1 MDRATC
7 RGRVGV
13 RISKCNLEFLCL
25 YASFSPTLA
34 GLLLQGLSSQISYKT
49 APHKFGIP
57 MEPVTAWSL
66 LIGAVMLVAA
76 LGEGPL
82 KRIPVSL
89 PFLYLLTGVAIGP
102 WGLKLLDV
110 DVFDD
115 TKLVETITE
124 IAVVISLLS
133 AGLKLDPSWRHLLQT
148 PIPLATGTMLLTIA
162 AVTAIG
168 VFFLGLPLGAAIL
181 LGAIIAPTDPVL
193 AGAVQVKHHNDTDK
207 LRYALTGE
215 AGFNDGAAFPFIMLG
230 LGLLGLHEIG
240 DFGWI
245 WFAKDLLWATF
256 AGLGFGWLVGWGISR
271 VASWL
276 KESSDQPAFSEEL
289 LTLGMIGLSYGGGL
303 LIHSY
308 GFLAV
313 FASGVAM
320 RFYADSEQ
328 DESKHSDDL
337 MKTVTSINEQ
347 IGQLLEV
354 ACVVLIGAMLA
365 NHWSIGTHWWLALV
379 LFFVLR
385 PVAVAIGLAFN
396 TLDLPKKGL
405 IGFFG
410 IRGIG
415 SVYYLSYA
423 IDHDFVSQDAALVAD
438 VTFTII
444 ACSLLIHTNVSSVV
458 MALYRRQES

>member
-1 MDRATC
+1 
-7 RGRVGV
+7 
-13 RISKCNLEFLCL
+13 
-25 YASFSPTLA
+25 
-34 GLLLQGLSSQISYKT
+34 
-49 APHKFGIP
+49 
-57 MEPVTAWSL
+57 MEPITTWSL
-66 LIGAVMLVAA
+66 LAGAVMLVAA
-76 LGEGPL
+76 LGKGPL
-82 KRIPVSL
+82 RKIPVSL

-110 DVFDD
+110 DVFDN
-115 TKLVETITE
+115 TKLVETLTE

-133 AGLKLDPSWRHLLQT
+133 AGLKLDPSWRHLLRT
-148 PIPLATGTMLLTIA
+148 PVPLATITMVITIA

-168 VFFLGLPLGAAIL
+168 VFALGLPLGAAIL

-193 AGAVQVKHHNDTDK
+193 AGEVSVKHHNDTDQ

-240 DFGWI
+240 EFGWI

-256 AGLGFGWLVGWGISR
+256 AGLGFGWLCGWGISR

-276 KESSDQPAFSEEL
+276 KDSSDQPVVTEEL
-289 LTLGMIGLSYGGGL
+289 LTLGMIGVSYGGAL

-320 RFYADSEQ
+320 RFYADSEN
-328 DESKHSDDL
+328 EEKHSDDL
-337 MKTVTSINEQ
+337 MKSVTSINEQ
-347 IGQLLEV
+347 VGQLMEV
-354 ACVVLIGAMLA
+354 ALVVLIGAMLA
-365 NHWSIGTHWWLALV
+365 NHWSIATHWWVAVV
-379 LFFVLR
+379 LFFALR
-385 PVAVAIGLAFN
+385 PVAVVAGLTFSKLELSKQA
-396 TLDLPKKGL
+396 L

-415 SVYYLSYA
+415 SVYYLCYA
-423 IDHDFVSQDAALVAD
+423 IDHGFVSEDASLVAD
-438 VTFTII
+438 VTFAVIT
-444 ACSLLIHTNVSSVV
+444 CSLLIHTNAASVI
-458 MALYRRQES
+458 MALYRRQET

>member
-1 MDRATC
+1 
-7 RGRVGV
+7 
-13 RISKCNLEFLCL
+13 
-25 YASFSPTLA
+25 
-34 GLLLQGLSSQISYKT
+34 
-49 APHKFGIP
+49 
-57 MEPVTAWSL
+57 MEPITTWSL
-66 LIGAVMLVAA
+66 LIGAVLLVAA
-76 LGEGPL
+76 LGKGPL

-89 PFLYLLTGVAIGP
+89 PFLYLLTGIAIGP
-102 WGLKLLDV
+102 WGLKLLDI

-115 TKLVETITE
+115 TKLVETLTE

-133 AGLKLDPSWRHLLQT
+133 AGLKLDPSWRHMLRT

-168 VFFLGLPLGAAIL
+168 VYILGLPLGAAIL

-193 AGAVQVKHHNDTDK
+193 AGEVQVKHHNDTDQ

-240 DFGWI
+240 ELGWV

-256 AGLGFGWLVGWGISR
+256 AGLGFGWLCGWAISR

-276 KESSDQPAFSEEL
+276 KESSEQPVVTEEL
-289 LTLGMIGLSYGGGL
+289 LTLGMIGLSYGGAL

-313 FASGVAM
+313 FAAGVAM
-320 RFYADSEQ
+320 RFYADSE
-328 DESKHSDDL
+328 EEGKHSDDL
-337 MKTVTSINEQ
+337 MKSVTTVNEQ
-347 IGQLLEV
+347 IGQLMEV
-354 ACVVLIGAMLA
+354 ALVVLIGAMLA
-365 NHWSIGTHWWLALV
+365 NHWSVGTHWWVALV

-385 PVAVAIGLAFN
+385 PVAVAVGLAFSKV
-396 TLDLPKKGL
+396 DLSRQAL

-415 SVYYLSYA
+415 SVYYLCYA
-423 IDHDFVSQDAALVAD
+423 IDHDFVSQDAQLVAD
-438 VTFTII
+438 VTFAVI
-444 ACSLLIHTNVSSVV
+444 ACSLLVHTNTASVIMSV
-458 MALYRRQES
+458 YRRQDGSE

>member
-1 MDRATC
+1 
-7 RGRVGV
+7 
-13 RISKCNLEFLCL
+13 
-25 YASFSPTLA
+25 
-34 GLLLQGLSSQISYKT
+34 
-49 APHKFGIP
+49 
-57 MEPVTAWSL
+57 MEPITTWSL
-66 LIGAVMLVAA
+66 ITGAVLLVAA
-76 LGEGPL
+76 LGKGPL

-110 DVFDD
+110 DVFND
-115 TKLVETITE
+115 TKLVETLTE
-124 IAVVISLLS
+124 IAVVVSLLS
-133 AGLKLDPSWRHLLQT
+133 AGLKLDPSWRHMLKT
-148 PIPLATGTMLLTIA
+148 PLPLATTTMVLTIA
-162 AVTAIG
+162 CVTAIG

-193 AGAVQVKHHNDTDK
+193 AGAVQVKHHNDTDQ

-230 LGLLGLHEIG
+230 LGLLGLHEVG
-240 DFGWI
+240 EFGWI

-256 AGLGFGWLVGWGISR
+256 AGLGFGWLCGWGISR

-276 KESSDQPAFSEEL
+276 EESTDQPAVTEEL
-289 LTLGMIGLSYGGGL
+289 LTLGMIGLSYGGAL

-320 RFYADSEQ
+320 RFYADSEA

-347 IGQLLEV
+347 VGQLMEV
-354 ACVVLIGAMLA
+354 ALVVLIGAMLA
-365 NHWSIGTHWWLALV
+365 NHWSVGTHWWVAIV
-379 LFFVLR
+379 LFFGFR
-385 PVAVAIGLAFN
+385 PVAVAAGLALN
-396 TLDLPKKGL
+396 KLDLSKKTL

-423 IDHDFVSQDAALVAD
+423 IDHGFVSENSQLVAD
-438 VTFTII
+438 VAFAVI
-444 ACSLLIHTNVSSVV
+444 AWSLLIHTNVASVI
-458 MALYRRQES
+458 MALYRRQEA

>member
-1 MDRATC
+1 
-7 RGRVGV
+7 
-13 RISKCNLEFLCL
+13 
-25 YASFSPTLA
+25 
-34 GLLLQGLSSQISYKT
+34 
-49 APHKFGIP
+49 
-57 MEPVTAWSL
+57 MEPITTWSL
-66 LIGAVMLVAA
+66 LIGAVLLVAA
-76 LGEGPL
+76 LGKGPL

-89 PFLYLLTGVAIGP
+89 PFLYLLTGIAIGP
-102 WGLKLLDV
+102 WGLKLLDI
-110 DVFDD
+110 DVFDN
-115 TKLVETITE
+115 TKLVETLTE

-133 AGLKLDPSWRHLLQT
+133 AGLKLDPSWRHMLRT

-168 VFFLGLPLGAAIL
+168 VYFLGLPLGAAIL

-193 AGAVQVKHHNDTDK
+193 AGEVQVKHHNDTDQ

-240 DFGWI
+240 DLGWV

-256 AGLGFGWLVGWGISR
+256 AGLGFGWLCGWGISR

-276 KESSDQPAFSEEL
+276 KESSEQPVVTEEL
-289 LTLGMIGLSYGGGL
+289 LTLGMIGLSYGGAL

-313 FASGVAM
+313 FAAGVAM
-320 RFYADSEQ
+320 RFYADSE
-328 DESKHSDDL
+328 EEGKHSDDL
-337 MKTVTSINEQ
+337 MKSVTTVNEQ
-347 IGQLLEV
+347 IGQLMEV
-354 ACVVLIGAMLA
+354 ALVVLIGAMLA
-365 NHWSIGTHWWLALV
+365 NHWSVGTHWWVSLV

-385 PVAVAIGLAFN
+385 PFAVAVGLAFSKV
-396 TLDLPKKGL
+396 DLSRQAL

-415 SVYYLSYA
+415 SVYYLCYA
-423 IDHDFVSQDAALVAD
+423 IDHDFVSQDAQLVAD
-438 VTFTII
+438 VTFAVI
-444 ACSLLIHTNVSSVV
+444 ACSLLVHTNAASVIMTV
-458 MALYRRQES
+458 YRRQDSSE

>member
-1 MDRATC
+1 
-7 RGRVGV
+7 
-13 RISKCNLEFLCL
+13 
-25 YASFSPTLA
+25 
-34 GLLLQGLSSQISYKT
+34 
-49 APHKFGIP
+49 
-57 MEPVTAWSL
+57 MEPITTWSL
-66 LIGAVMLVAA
+66 LIGAVLLVAA
-76 LGEGPL
+76 LGKGPL

-89 PFLYLLTGVAIGP
+89 PFLYLLTGIAIGP
-102 WGLKLLDV
+102 WGLKLLDI
-110 DVFDD
+110 DVFDN
-115 TKLVETITE
+115 TKLVETLTE

-133 AGLKLDPSWRHLLQT
+133 AGLKLDPSWRHMLRT

-168 VFFLGLPLGAAIL
+168 VYFLGLPLGAAIL

-193 AGAVQVKHHNDTDK
+193 AGEVQVKHHNDTDQ

-240 DFGWI
+240 DLGWV

-256 AGLGFGWLVGWGISR
+256 AGLGFGWLCGWGISR

-276 KESSDQPAFSEEL
+276 KESSEQPVVTEEL
-289 LTLGMIGLSYGGGL
+289 LTLGMIGLSYGGAL

-313 FASGVAM
+313 FAAGVAM
-320 RFYADSEQ
+320 RFYADSE
-328 DESKHSDDL
+328 EEGKHSDDL
-337 MKTVTSINEQ
+337 MKSVTTVNEQ
-347 IGQLLEV
+347 IGQLMEV
-354 ACVVLIGAMLA
+354 ALVVLIGAMLA
-365 NHWSIGTHWWLALV
+365 NHWSVGTHWWVSLV

-385 PVAVAIGLAFN
+385 PFAVAVGLAFSKV
-396 TLDLPKKGL
+396 DLSRQAL

-415 SVYYLSYA
+415 SVYYLCYA
-423 IDHDFVSQDAALVAD
+423 IDHDFVSQDAQLVAD
-438 VTFTII
+438 VTFAVI
-444 ACSLLIHTNVSSVV
+444 ACSLLAHTNAASVI
-458 MALYRRQES
+458 MTIYRRQDSSE

>member
-1 MDRATC
+1 
-7 RGRVGV
+7 
-13 RISKCNLEFLCL
+13 
-25 YASFSPTLA
+25 
-34 GLLLQGLSSQISYKT
+34 
-49 APHKFGIP
+49 
-57 MEPVTAWSL
+57 MEPITTWSL
-66 LIGAVMLVAA
+66 LTGAVLLIAA
-76 LGEGPL
+76 LGKGPL

-89 PFLYLLTGVAIGP
+89 TFLYLLTGVAIGP

-110 DVFDD
+110 NVFDD
-115 TKLVETITE
+115 TKLVETLTE
-124 IAVVISLLS
+124 IAVVVSLLS
-133 AGLKLDPSWRHLLQT
+133 AGLKLDPSWRHMLHT

-168 VFFLGLPLGAAIL
+168 VCFLGLPLGAAIL

-193 AGAVQVKHHNDTDK
+193 ASEVQVKHHNDTDQ

-215 AGFNDGAAFPFIMLG
+215 AGFNDGAAFPFVMLG
-230 LGLLGLHEIG
+230 LGILGLHEIG
-240 DFGWI
+240 TYGWI

-256 AGLGFGWLVGWGISR
+256 AGLGFGWMCGWGISR

-276 KESSDQPAFSEEL
+276 NDKSDKPEVSEEL
-289 LTLGMIGLSYGGGL
+289 LTLGMIGLSYGGAL

-328 DESKHSDDL
+328 EDKHSGDL
-337 MKTVTSINEQ
+337 MKSVTMVNERV
-347 IGQLLEV
+347 GQLMEV
-354 ACVVLIGAMLA
+354 ALVVLIGAMLA
-365 NHWSIGTHWWLALV
+365 NHWSIDTHWWVAIV

-385 PVAVAIGLAFN
+385 PVAVAVGLSFGK
-396 TLDLPKKGL
+396 LDLPRKTL

-415 SVYYLSYA
+415 SVYYLCYA
-423 IDHDFVSQDAALVAD
+423 IDHDFVSQNAELVAE
-438 VTFTII
+438 VTFAVI
-444 ACSLLIHTNVSSVV
+444 ACSLFIHTNAASVI
-458 MALYRRQES
+458 MTFYCRQET

>member
-1 MDRATC
+1 
-7 RGRVGV
+7 
-13 RISKCNLEFLCL
+13 
-25 YASFSPTLA
+25 
-34 GLLLQGLSSQISYKT
+34 
-49 APHKFGIP
+49 
-57 MEPVTAWSL
+57 MEPITTWSL
-66 LIGAVMLVAA
+66 LIGAVLLVAA
-76 LGEGPL
+76 LGKGPL

-115 TKLVETITE
+115 TKVVETITE
-124 IAVVISLLS
+124 IAVVVSLLS
-133 AGLKLDPSWRHLLQT
+133 AGLKLDPSWRHMLQT
-148 PIPLATGTMLLTIA
+148 PIPLASVTMLLTIA
-162 AVTAIG
+162 AVTVIG
-168 VFFLGLPLGAAIL
+168 VYFLGLPVGAAIL

-193 AGAVQVKHHNDTDK
+193 AGEVQVKHHNDTDQ

-215 AGFNDGAAFPFIMLG
+215 AGFNDGAAFPFVMLG

-240 DFGWI
+240 SFGWI
-245 WFAKDLLWATF
+245 WFAKDLVWATF
-256 AGLGFGWLVGWGISR
+256 AGLGFGWLCGWGISR

-276 KESSDQPAFSEEL
+276 KDRADQPVVTEEL
-289 LTLGMIGLSYGGGL
+289 LTLGMIGLSYGGAL

-320 RFYADSEQ
+320 RFFADSEVE
-328 DESKHSDDL
+328 DKHSGDL
-337 MKTVTSINEQ
+337 MKSVTSINEQ

-365 NHWSIGTHWWLALV
+365 NHWSIGKYWWVAIV
-379 LFFVLR
+379 LFFILR
-385 PVAVAIGLAFN
+385 PLAVVVSLPMSEI
-396 TLDLPKKGL
+396 DLSRKAL

-423 IDHDFVSQDAALVAD
+423 IDHDFIAQDARLVAD
-438 VTFTII
+438 VTFAVI
-444 ACSLLIHTNVSSVV
+444 ACSLLIHTNAASVI
-458 MALYRRQES
+458 MTFYRKQDT

>member
-1 MDRATC
+1 
-7 RGRVGV
+7 
-13 RISKCNLEFLCL
+13 
-25 YASFSPTLA
+25 
-34 GLLLQGLSSQISYKT
+34 
-49 APHKFGIP
+49 
-57 MEPVTAWSL
+57 MEPITTWSL
-66 LIGAVMLVAA
+66 LIGAVLLVSA
-76 LGEGPL
+76 LGKGPL

-89 PFLYLLTGVAIGP
+89 PFLYLLTGIAIGP

-115 TKLVETITE
+115 TKLVETLTE

-133 AGLKLDPSWRHLLQT
+133 AGLKLDPSWSHMLRT
-148 PIPLATGTMLLTIA
+148 PIPLATGTMVLTIA

-168 VFFLGLPLGAAIL
+168 VYFLGLPLGAAIL

-193 AGAVQVKHHNDTDK
+193 AGEVQVKHHNDTDQ

-215 AGFNDGAAFPFIMLG
+215 AGFNDGAAFPFVMLG
-230 LGLLGLHEIG
+230 LGLLGLHEVG
-240 DFGWI
+240 QLGWI
-245 WFAKDLLWATF
+245 WVAKDLLWATF
-256 AGLGFGWLVGWGISR
+256 AGLGFGWLCGWGISR

-276 KESSDQPAFSEEL
+276 KDSSDQPVVSEEL

-320 RFYADSEQ
+320 RYYADSQRE
-328 DESKHSDDL
+328 DKHSDDL
-337 MKTVTSINEQ
+337 MKSVTSINEQ
-347 IGQLLEV
+347 LGQLLEV

-365 NHWSIGTHWWLALV
+365 NHWSIGTHWWVAIV

-385 PVAVAIGLAFN
+385 PAAVAIALAFSKTN
-396 TLDLPKKGL
+396 FARKSL

-423 IDHDFVSQDAALVAD
+423 IDHDFVSQDARLVAD
-438 VTFTII
+438 VTFAVI
-444 ACSLLIHTNVSSVV
+444 ACSLLIHTNVASII
-458 MALYRRQES
+458 MTFYRGQEISK